1 MGILQVIMVAALVLS
16 GIGVAILGTIKLDL
30 ARRLQI
36 DEAKIGGLISLFG
49 FTMMPIILAAGFL
62 TDLLDPE
69 KLMAGRRAGLIAGSI
84 VFSISLFAL
93 AAARKYAYALLG
105 VLLLSAG
112 WSLLVNVGNVLTPAA
127 FPGVSSTFST
137 NLANVFFGLGA
148 FSTPLLV
155 GYLIRAWSL
164 QRALMFLGCAAL
176 APGILSLLTDFTS
189 LLHDA
194 SGSAVARGSTR
205 LLDDPMLWILGMAL
219 FFYGPLEASMGGWTT
234 TYLTEKGL
242 TEKRAANLLS
252 AFWLAFM
259 AARLIAAFAIATFP
273 ILRGMEA
280 IQVLALAVAS
290 VVVLGVV
297 ALGKGSGTATV
308 AVILAGLVFGPIFPT
323 LMGLLLDHFHP
334 SVQGRAVG
342 IFFAIGGIGWTVIP
356 MLIGAYARRTSV
368 QHGFRIAV
376 AAALGLCGI
385 AVVLIYFLRI
395 PRIP

>member
-16 GIGVAILGTIKLDL
+16 GIGVAILGTIKLEL

-69 KLMAGRRAGLIAGSI
+69 ELMAGRRVGLIAGSI

-93 AAARKYAYALLG
+93 AAASKYGYALLG

-127 FPGVSSTFST
+127 FPGASSTFST

-148 FSTPLLV
+148 FSTPLLI
-155 GYLIRAWSL
+155 GYLMRTFSMK
-164 QRALMFLGCAAL
+164 RALLFVGCVAL
-176 APGILSLLTDFTS
+176 FPGVLSLLTDFTT
-189 LLHDA
+189 LLRA
-194 SGSAVARGSTR
+194 GSDTPVARGSTR
-205 LLDDPMLWILGMAL
+205 LLDDPMLWILGLAL

-234 TYLTEKGL
+234 TYLAEKGF
-242 TEKRAANLLS
+242 TERRAANLLS
-252 AFWLAFM
+252 VFWLAFM
-259 AARLIAAFAIATFP
+259 SARLVTAFAIATFP
-273 ILRGMEA
+273 VLRGMEA
-280 IQVLALAVAS
+280 IQVLALAVTS
-290 VVVLGVV
+290 VLVLGVVVLG
-297 ALGKGSGTATV
+297 KSSGTAAV

-385 AVVLIYFLRI
+385 AVVLNYYQS
-395 PRIP
+395 P